1 MHQQGST
8 SNVIQQKK
16 DSSNLNIGQLKVPSL
31 RNRKKSV
38 KKSEQIVR
46 KFCDNNK
53 QTNILTLPKEKRE

>member
-8 SNVIQQKK
+8 SNVIQQK